1 MVYILV
7 GMVLVISADRLI
19 RREAQI
25 IKHRDQ
31 SYVRNWLLV
40 LIDSFLIIAGV
51 TFIVVGST
59 LVE

>member
-1 MVYILV
+1 MLYILV
-7 GMVLVISADRLI
+7 GMALIVSADRLI
-19 RREAQI
+19 RREAQLVE
-25 IKHRDQ
+25 RQDQ

-51 TFIVVGST
+51 TFIIMGST